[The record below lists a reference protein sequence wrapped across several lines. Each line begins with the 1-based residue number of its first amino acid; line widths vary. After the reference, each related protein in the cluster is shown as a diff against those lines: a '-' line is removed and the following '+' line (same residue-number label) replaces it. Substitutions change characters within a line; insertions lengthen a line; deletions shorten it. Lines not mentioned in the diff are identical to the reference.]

1 VQEEKCLGGVK
12 SVFLNPEIA
21 SASPVQKTVDKEE
34 VDKVQKEAR
43 LKKELSDCVICIHH
57 SSLASLAI

>member
-43 LKKELSDCVICIHH
+43 LKKELSD
-57 SSLASLAI
+57 